1 MKIFIKAKPNSK
13 KEGVEKVSENT
24 FIVKVK
30 EPPVD
35 GKANKAIVEKMAE
48 YFKVPVY
55 RVEIVSGHT
64 AKTKVLEISS

>member
-13 KEGVEKVSENT
+13 NEGIEKISDNT

-35 GKANKAIVEKMAE
+35 GKANKAIVEKLAE
-48 YFKVPVY
+48 YFGVSRSQVGIISGQSSKEKI
-55 RVEIVSGHT
+55 VEIS
-64 AKTKVLEISS
+64 E